1 MMMEMMQKIFLEE
14 TGNVIGGYLNNADK
28 PLSGSDKKLQ
38 DSYEE
43 FVHEATNPTGNTMT
57 KLKNLALAL
66 CTVCLKFDHET
77 EEDIDKLN
85 EYQKNIILFTGK
97 VVETLTIVEEITG
110 NDMDGELPNE
120 ESQKS
125 EDIIDMIGNIIK
137 KYLDSKDNFNNDEM
151 ILANSYEKIID
162 TLKKK
167 DISDEN
173 FRKTLA
179 LLENLML
186 KVINNIF
193 DIPSDLTEEEQD
205 MIRMR
210 NAIVESLL
218 LYNK

>member
-1 MMMEMMQKIFLEE
+1 MMMEMMQKMFLEE

-43 FVHEATNPTGNTMT
+43 FVYEVTNPTGNTMS

-85 EYQKNIILFTGK
+85 QYQKDIILFTGK
-97 VVETLTIVEEITG
+97 VVETLTIVEEIIS
-110 NDMDGELPNE
+110 NDIEDELLE
-120 ESQKS
+120 EEPQKS
-125 EDIIDMIGNIIK
+125 EEEEDIIDMIGNIIK
-137 KYLDSKDNFNNDEM
+137 KYLDSKDNFNKDEM

-167 DISDEN
+167 DISDES

-179 LLENLML
+179 LLENLMF

-205 MIRMR
+205 MICMR

-218 LYNK
+218 L

>member
-1 MMMEMMQKIFLEE
+1 
-14 TGNVIGGYLNNADK
+14 
-28 PLSGSDKKLQ
+28 
-38 DSYEE
+38 
-43 FVHEATNPTGNTMT
+43 
-57 KLKNLALAL
+57 
-66 CTVCLKFDHET
+66 
-77 EEDIDKLN
+77 
-85 EYQKNIILFTGK
+85 
-97 VVETLTIVEEITG
+97 
-110 NDMDGELPNE
+110 
-120 ESQKS
+120 
-125 EDIIDMIGNIIK
+125 
-137 KYLDSKDNFNNDEM
+137 M

-179 LLENLML
+179 LLEDLML